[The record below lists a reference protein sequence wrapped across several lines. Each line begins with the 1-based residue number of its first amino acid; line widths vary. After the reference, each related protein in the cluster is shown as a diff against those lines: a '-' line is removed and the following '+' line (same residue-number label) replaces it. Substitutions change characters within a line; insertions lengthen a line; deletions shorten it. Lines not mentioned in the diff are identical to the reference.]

1 MNHDLG
7 ALRHEIASAL
17 SQLRAEDG
25 EFDQD
30 AIPVDVNEEAQVIVA
45 EAMKRS
51 PADPHACALEFL
63 ARRQAGEL
71 LGHVLG
77 KVSFLGC
84 ELLTASDCLV
94 PRRETETLGH
104 AAIELLKSASV
115 DSPRCID
122 MCCGAG
128 NLACAIAY
136 HVPKAHVWASD
147 LTEGCV
153 RLARANVSHLGL
165 GERVDVFQG
174 NLFSALEGMG
184 LQGTVDL
191 VVCNPPYI
199 STARL
204 GNERARLLARE
215 PREAFDG
222 GPYGLSIHQ
231 LVLKEAPAYL
241 RPGGWVGFEI
251 GVGQQRQLELLI
263 QRSLGVY
270 GPARWECD
278 NSSRPRAALLQRM

>member
-1 MNHDLG
+1 MNRSLD
-7 ALRHEIASAL
+7 ALQHQVVLAL
-17 SQLRAEDG
+17 SQLRSDDG
-25 EFDQD
+25 ELDLD
-30 AIPVDVNEEAQVIVA
+30 ANPLDASEEAQFIVA
-45 EAMKRS
+45 EAVMRS
-51 PADPHACALEFL
+51 PANPLACALGFV

-94 PRRETETLGH
+94 PRKETEILGR

-128 NLACAIAY
+128 NLACALAH
-136 HVPKAHVWASD
+136 HVPRAHVWASD
-147 LTEGCV
+147 LTDGCV
-153 RLARANVSHLGL
+153 RLARANVSHLGCS
-165 GERVDVFQG
+165 GRVNVLQG
-174 NLFSALEGMG
+174 DLFRALETMG
-184 LQGTVDL
+184 LQGSVDM

-204 GNERARLLARE
+204 GSERARLLARE

-231 LVLKEAPAYL
+231 RVLNEAPAYL
-241 RPGGWVGFEI
+241 RPGGWLGFEI

-263 QRSLGVY
+263 QRSHGVY
-270 GPARWECD
+270 GPTCWECD
-278 NSSRPRAALLQRM
+278 SSGRPRAALLQRM